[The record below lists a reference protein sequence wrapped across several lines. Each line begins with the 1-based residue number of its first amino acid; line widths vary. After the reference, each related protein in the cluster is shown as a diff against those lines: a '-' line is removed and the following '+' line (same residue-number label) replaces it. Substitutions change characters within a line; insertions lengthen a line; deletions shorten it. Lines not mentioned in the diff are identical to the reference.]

1 MSGCFVVTA
10 GGTGGHLFPA
20 EALAR
25 ELLNLGRN
33 VHLVT
38 DQRTDVFGERVLETK
53 VHHVRAARPTGSP
66 AQAARGLAEL
76 AAGVVQ
82 ARRLLLR
89 LKPAAVVGFGGYPSI
104 PTMAAAVY
112 LRLPT
117 MIHEQNAVLGR
128 ANRLLAPITRQLATG
143 FVTAAGLRSADGARA
158 VHTGNPVR
166 PAFLEAG
173 RKDYFPPPPGGPI
186 ELLVLGGSQG
196 AHVLSEIMPPTLM
209 MLPTGLRKRLQISQ
223 QARAEDVPTVSE
235 IYRGGNIAAELNS
248 FFDDVPERLA
258 RAHLVIC
265 RAGAST
271 VAELAAVGRPALLI
285 PYPFATDDHQTANAR
300 AFSDAG
306 GGWTIPQ
313 SGLAP
318 AALAAR
324 LEDLFA
330 DNASPLATAA
340 RRAWEFGRRDATQ
353 RLAQLALSLERGRT
367 GRLELCRSVA

>member
-1 MSGCFVVTA
+1 VSGCFVVTA

-25 ELLNLGRN
+25 ELLNLGRS

-38 DQRTDVFGERVLETK
+38 DKRTNVFGERGIEAK

-76 AAGVVQ
+76 AAGIVQ
-82 ARRLLLR
+82 AHRLLLR
-89 LKPAAVVGFGGYPSI
+89 LKPAAVVGFGGYPSM

-117 MIHEQNAVLGR
+117 LIHEQNAVLGR
-128 ANRLLAPITRQLATG
+128 ANRLLAPMARQIATG
-143 FVTAAGLRSADGARA
+143 FVTATGLRSADRARA

-166 PAFLEAG
+166 AAFLEAG
-173 RKDYFPPPPGGPI
+173 RKDYFPPPDGGAI

-196 AHVLSEIMPPTLM
+196 AHILSEIVPPALM
-209 MLPTGLRKRLQISQ
+209 MLPAGLRKRLRISQ
-223 QARAEDVPTVSE
+223 QARPEDVATVSE
-235 IYRGGNIAAELNS
+235 IYRDGGIAAELNS

-258 RAHLVIC
+258 RAHLAIC

-271 VAELAAVGRPALLI
+271 VAELAAVGRPALVI

-300 AFSDAG
+300 AFSNAG
-306 GGWTIPQ
+306 GGWMIPQ
-313 SGLAP
+313 SGLTATT
-318 AALAAR
+318 LAAR
-324 LEDLFA
+324 LEDLLA
-330 DNASPLATAA
+330 DNAVLANTA
-340 RRAWEFGRRDATQ
+340 RHAWEFGRRDAARQ
-353 RLAQLALSLERGRT
+353 LAQLALSLERGRT
-367 GRLELCRSVA
+367 GRLELCGSVA

>member
-1 MSGCFVVTA
+1 VSGCFVVTA

-25 ELLNLGRN
+25 ELLNLGRS

-38 DQRTDVFGERVLETK
+38 DQRTDVFGERVLDTK
-53 VHHVRAARPTGSP
+53 LHHVRAARPAGSP
-66 AQAARGLAEL
+66 AQAALGLAEL
-76 AAGVVQ
+76 AVGVVQ
-82 ARRLLLR
+82 ARRLLQR

-104 PTMAAAVY
+104 PTMTAAVY

-117 MIHEQNAVLGR
+117 LIHEQNAVLGR
-128 ANRLLAPITRQLATG
+128 ANRLLAPIAWQIATG
-143 FVTAAGLRSADGARA
+143 FVTVAGLRPADGVRA

-173 RKDYFPPPPGGPI
+173 KDYFPPPPAGSI

-196 AHVLSEIMPPTLM
+196 ARVLSEIVPPALM
-209 MLPTGLRKRLQISQ
+209 MLPTGLRKRLRISQ
-223 QARAEDVPTVSE
+223 QARPENVATVAK
-235 IYRGGNIAAELNS
+235 IYREGGIAAELNS

-313 SGLAP
+313 SGLAS
-318 AALAAR
+318 AALATR
-324 LEDLFA
+324 LEDLLA
-330 DNASPLATAA
+330 DTALLATAA

-367 GRLELCRSVA
+367 GRLELRRSAA

>member
-1 MSGCFVVTA
+1 VNGCFVVAA
-10 GGTGGHLFPA
+10 GGTGGHFFPA

-25 ELLNLGRN
+25 ELLSLGRS

-38 DQRTDVFGERVLETK
+38 DQRTDVFGERGLETT
-53 VHHVRAARPTGSP
+53 VHHVRAARATGSP
-66 AQAARGLAEL
+66 TQAARGLAEL

-82 ARRLLLR
+82 ARRLLLQ

-117 MIHEQNAVLGR
+117 LIHEQNAVLGR
-128 ANRLLAPITRQLATG
+128 ANRLLAPIARQIATG
-143 FVTAAGLRSADGARA
+143 FVTTAGLRSADGARA
-158 VHTGNPVR
+158 VYTGNPVR

-173 RKDYFPPPPGGPI
+173 RKDYFPPPPGGSI

-196 AHVLSEIMPPTLM
+196 AHVLSEIVPPALM
-209 MLPTGLRKRLQISQ
+209 MLPTELRNRLRISQ
-223 QARAEDVPTVSE
+223 QARPEDVAAVSE
-235 IYRGGNIAAELNS
+235 IYRGGNIAAELNR

-271 VAELAAVGRPALLI
+271 VAELAAVGRPALLL
-285 PYPFATDDHQTANAR
+285 PYPLATDDHQTANAR

-306 GGWTIPQ
+306 GGWRIPQ
-313 SGLAP
+313 SGLAS

-324 LEDLFA
+324 LEDLLA
-330 DNASPLATAA
+330 DNALLATAA

-367 GRLELCRSVA
+367 GRLELCRSAV

>member
-1 MSGCFVVTA
+1 VSGCFVITA

-25 ELLNLGRN
+25 ELLTLGRS

-38 DQRTDVFGERVLETK
+38 DQRTDAFGERGLETN
-53 VHHVRAARPTGSP
+53 VHYVRAARPTGSP
-66 AQAARGLAEL
+66 AQAVQGLAEL
-76 AAGVVQ
+76 AAGVLQ

-89 LKPAAVVGFGGYPSI
+89 LKPAVVVGFGGYPSI

-117 MIHEQNAVLGR
+117 LIHEQNAVLGR
-128 ANRLLAPITRQLATG
+128 ANRLLAPLARQIATG

-166 PAFLEAG
+166 AAFLEAG
-173 RKDYFPPPPGGPI
+173 RKDYFPPPQGGPI

-196 AHVLSEIMPPTLM
+196 AHVLSEIVPPALM
-209 MLPTGLRKRLQISQ
+209 MLPVGLRKRLRISQ
-223 QARAEDVPTVSE
+223 QARPEDVATVSE
-235 IYRGGNIAAELNS
+235 MYREGGIVAELNS

-300 AFSDAG
+300 ALSDAG
-306 GGWTIPQ
+306 GGWMIPQ
-313 SGLAP
+313 SGLAS
-318 AALAAR
+318 ATLAAR
-324 LEDLFA
+324 LEDLLA
-330 DNASPLATAA
+330 DNSVLVTAA
-340 RRAWEFGRRDATQ
+340 RRACEFGRRDATQ
-353 RLAQLALSLERGRT
+353 QLAQLALSLERGRT
-367 GRLELCRSVA
+367 GRLEFCRSVA